1 MPDGASVAPVIISTD
16 KTQLTQFSGGKVA
29 YPVYLTLGNIPRAIR
44 RKPSQNAC
52 ILIGYLP
59 VSKDVGENLTQRQRS
74 ARIQQLFH
82 DSMRLILEPLIAA
95 GEKGMEVT
103 GGDGK
108 VRLVFP
114 ILACYVA
121 DYPEQCLVTCAKYG
135 TCPRCMSGSLGNR
148 EPGPPRTQQDTLAT
162 ILNALESTTS
172 EAQFQQFCKDNLV
185 SGGVHRP
192 FWEGFPLCDIHL
204 SITPDVLHQLYQG
217 IIKHMVTWCS
227 SLMDDEE
234 LDHRVRTL
242 PPCFGLRH
250 FKGGWSR
257 LSQIS
262 GKERKDMA
270 CILLGCLVGKAPNP
284 VIACYRALL
293 DFIYL
298 AQYPTHDDD
307 SLDYMEDALNLFHKH
322 KHILIDLGVREHLDI
337 PKFHSMVHYVESI
350 KNFGTTDNYNT
361 EMFERFHIDMAKEGW
376 KATNFRNEVPQMTR
390 WLTRQEK
397 VSIFQRYIQDC
408 NMKKDRNKAIHPSS
422 TSALSGTRLVISQ
435 RPTVPSQ
442 TIFNIQISHNAP
454 SFSLHLRQFLN
465 SLLPSNETIS
475 RAQLPNAQLPFDKV
489 DVWHSFKFPL
499 DTLGND
505 VDGQESLDAVKAK
518 PSSEG
523 DARFDTVIVAHS
535 EGAETTGL
543 KGMICF

>member
-1 MPDGASVAPVIISTD
+1 
-16 KTQLTQFSGGKVA
+16 
-29 YPVYLTLGNIPRAIR
+29 
-44 RKPSQNAC
+44 
-52 ILIGYLP
+52 
-59 VSKDVGENLTQRQRS
+59 
-74 ARIQQLFH
+74 
-82 DSMRLILEPLIAA
+82 
-95 GEKGMEVT
+95 
-103 GGDGK
+103 
-108 VRLVFP
+108 
-114 ILACYVA
+114 
-121 DYPEQCLVTCAKYG
+121 
-135 TCPRCMSGSLGNR
+135 MSGSLGNR

-442 TIFNIQISHNAP
+442 TIFNIQILHNAP